1 MSISIQTVVLGDQGV
16 QITYI
21 DNDKGVDRD
30 TGIAEIITLEVPHE
44 VLPTALLEDLVD
56 SVESIVEEAR
66 VMRRRPVDQ
75 FKAPR

>member
-1 MSISIQTVVLGDQGV
+1 MSVSIQTVVFGDQGV

-30 TGIAEIITLEVPHE
+30 TGIAEITTLEVPHE
-44 VLPTALLEDLVD
+44 VLPTALLDDLVD
-56 SVESIVEEAR
+56 SVETIIDEVR
-66 VMRRRPVDQ
+66 VLRRRPVEQ